1 MQKLRLEDCWSSYRI
16 NDQKKKK
23 KRTQTWVVRRE
34 RKQQWWS
41 SRRHS
46 LLERTL
52 IWNLS
57 YLLAFFISTPGTV
70 LDTDLFWTWAP
81 LDNKLFLRLCL
92 RIKMCRCF
100 ISISCPVSC
109 ARTGPVL
116 TCASEAAAHLKKSG
130 PALPLPPQDRQ
141 RAPHSMETMFSN
153 PQRER
158 NFFFFQ
164 ERKLSLREIK

>member
-1 MQKLRLEDCWSSYRI
+1 MSGPKGEE
-16 NDQKKKK
+16 
-23 KRTQTWVVRRE
+23 TAVVKFKE
-34 RKQQWWS
+34 TFTFGKDTDMKPLL
-41 SRRHS
+41 S
-46 LLERTL
+46 LG
-52 IWNLS
+52 
-57 YLLAFFISTPGTV
+57 LLISTPGTV

-130 PALPLPPQDRQ
+130 PALPLSPRDRQ